1 MRGDLGP
8 AGRVRGARAGDGAV
22 GHAALQR
29 LLRLAEGNGHGN
41 AAELFDELG
50 ERLVVHAHL
59 LALQVGQAAD
69 RHLAEHHLRTEGIDA
84 QQLAAVALLQ
94 PLVEGVAVGIDHLA
108 RHLVVGRQAHDVGA
122 QEEGLVARH
131 LRQAQGD
138 DVEQARLQHAQ
149 AVGVFH
155 AQHVHRLVVGVDGQ
169 ARVLREVFEEGLLL
183 GLLDQPGGHQVAG
196 HAQAGVVRLRR
207 QCQRE
212 GGRDQRENEFQLH
225 A

>member
-84 QQLAAVALLQ
+84 QQLAAVAFLQ
-94 PLVEGVAVGIDHLA
+94 ALVEGIAVGIHGLA
-108 RHLVVGRQAHDVGA
+108 GRAVVGA
-122 QEEGLVARH
+122 QANDVRPEEEWLVARD
-131 LRQAQGD
+131 LGQAQAD
-138 DVEQARLQHAQ
+138 DVEQPGAKHAQ
-149 AVGVFH
+149 AV
-155 AQHVHRLVVGVDGQ
+155 
-169 ARVLREVFEEGLLL
+169 
-183 GLLDQPGGHQVAG
+183 
-196 HAQAGVVRLRR
+196 
-207 QCQRE
+207 
-212 GGRDQRENEFQLH
+212 
-225 A
+225 